1 MPRVVRPFAPLLS
14 RLAAATERVRRDLR
28 GATAVEFA
36 ILAPIVIATIL
47 GALQIAAIYL
57 AQAELENAAEEGARL
72 VLTNQAQ
79 SISASA
85 FQSAVCGYLPALFTC
100 ANVMIDLESQAVS
113 AGSSDALIVTPPT
126 LTYGANGAVT
136 NGWAYEPGTAGQLE
150 VLRVMVQWPVYVG
163 PLGMA
168 FGDLANGTL
177 FLSSTQVFQ
186 NEQ

>member
-1 MPRVVRPFAPLLS
+1 MPRPFRQFLLKPFPFA
-14 RLAAATERVRRDLR
+14 AAALRIRGDLS
-28 GATAVEFA
+28 AAAAVEFA

-85 FQSAVCGYLPALFTC
+85 FHSAVCGYLSALFTC
-100 ANVMIDLESQAVS
+100 ADVMIDLESQAVS
-113 AGSSDALIVTPPT
+113 AGSSDALIVTPPAIS
-126 LTYGANGAVT
+126 YDANGVVT
-136 NGWAYEPGTAGQLE
+136 NSWAYQPGTTGQLE
-150 VLRVMVQWPVYVG
+150 ILRVMVQWPVYVG